1 VIVFV
6 TLTIGLVWW
15 ICAWAFG
22 IKSFDAF
29 MLTAAMVVGAAAW
42 VMLKPFLDRLLGREI
57 ASVEEEGA
65 RGF

>member
-1 VIVFV
+1 
-6 TLTIGLVWW
+6 
-15 ICAWAFG
+15 
-22 IKSFDAF
+22 
-29 MLTAAMVVGAAAW
+29 MVVGAAAW